1 MATAART
8 SLLTPAF
15 VALAAVDLLYFTAA
29 GIMLAATPLF
39 TRDVLGAGN
48 AGVGVVVGAFG
59 VTTLLT
65 RPFAGR
71 ATDRRGRRGLLVV
84 GAGAMCVLT
93 LAHLL
98 VDSVPALVA
107 LRLLLG
113 VAEALFIVA
122 GFAALADLAPPG
134 RSGEALSLN
143 SLALYL
149 GIALGPGLGQ
159 ILIEAAG
166 FAAAWVAAAALFGV
180 SAVVILALVPETL
193 EEPEDATPS
202 ALVSRAALWPAFL
215 LFAGVAATGGF
226 LGFGVLHAREVGLA
240 AWGLAPLVFGATV
253 VTLRIAFATLAD
265 RTEPMRLA
273 AVALLLD
280 AAGLVVM
287 GAVASPVGV
296 LLGALLLGIGS
307 AFLTPAVFA
316 AVFSRVAPA
325 QRGSAAATTSVL
337 IDLGLSGG
345 PLVVGLVAAGIGLG
359 PALVAIAALPLAVG
373 GIALARQAG
382 RKEAVRTAP

>member
-8 SLLTPAF
+8 SLLTPSF
-15 VALAAVDLLYFTAA
+15 VALAVVDLLYFTAA
-29 GIMLAATPLF
+29 GVLLAATPLF
-39 TRDVLGAGN
+39 ARDVLGAGN
-48 AGVGVVVGAFG
+48 AGVGVVIGAFG

-71 ATDRRGRRGLLVV
+71 AADRHGRRALLVV
-84 GAGAMCVLT
+84 GAGAVGLLT

-98 VDSVPALVA
+98 VDSVPALVG

-134 RSGEALSLN
+134 RSGEALSFN

-159 ILIEAAG
+159 VIIEGAG
-166 FAAAWVAAAALFGV
+166 FAAAWVVAAALFGV
-180 SAVVILALVPETL
+180 SAVVIVVLVPETL
-193 EEPEDATPS
+193 EQPDDPVPS

-253 VTLRIAFATLAD
+253 VTLRIAFATLPD

-273 AVALLLD
+273 ATALLLD

-287 GAVASPVGV
+287 GAVATPAGV
-296 LLGALLLGIGS
+296 LAGALLLGVGS
-307 AFLTPAVFA
+307 AFLTPAVFT
-316 AVFSRVAPA
+316 AVFSRVTAA
-325 QRGSAAATTSVL
+325 QRGSAAATTTVL
-337 IDLGLSGG
+337 IDFGLSGG
-345 PLVVGLVAAGIGLG
+345 PLVVGLAAAGIGLG
-359 PALVAIAALPLAVG
+359 PALVAVAALPLVVG
-373 GIALARQAG
+373 VVALVRQLG
-382 RKEAVRTAP
+382 DPEAVRTVP